1 MKVLALHLGHN
12 ATAALM
18 ESGTILGVLSQ
29 EKIDG
34 IKNSAAFPIGAAQA
48 LCDGAGW
55 SLDAVDHVV
64 ISSRL
69 VYRPDAFATQVDRK
83 QRHYSVNPA
92 VAAAR
97 WLERAFGRAFPAPF
111 DAARKQLRRRQ
122 QAAGDRYLEQC
133 LRSAGLDRKPLTRLD
148 HHLCHARA
156 AYHCYLA
163 PKDAPVLVFTLDGE
177 GDDISATV
185 TKVDPD
191 GGWTRL
197 AETPAHDSLGWIY
210 SGTTRFL
217 GMRILEHE
225 YKVMGLAPYAK
236 QYYLDTFERLF
247 APVICL
253 DGNTSLR
260 FRAMLHTAHF
270 YDHLVENGVGE
281 RFDNLAA
288 AVQHLLE
295 ERVTQWVQRAIAQTG
310 VRRIAAGGGV
320 FMNVKLNKKLQD
332 LPEVERAE
340 FMPSGGD
347 ESLPIGALYEFAARH
362 AMPPQ
367 PLRDLYL
374 GMAYSDDDLE
384 RFIAAEKL
392 EGRYRVSRIEQI
404 EARVA
409 ALLADGEIVA
419 RFAGRA
425 EWGARSLGNRAILA
439 HPSRME
445 SFYTVNDQIK
455 SRDFWM
461 PFAPTILD
469 IFAERYLTGY
479 EPAKVDASYMITAF
493 AVRPDAVLQ
502 LRAALHQGDMTA
514 RPQVLRREAN
524 PKFYALVEHFSELTG
539 VGAVL
544 NTSLNLH
551 GQPMVATP
559 SQALYTFANS
569 GLRNLAI
576 GPFLIQK
583 A

>member
-1 MKVLALHLGHN
+1 MKALALHLGHN

-18 ESGTILGVLSQ
+18 LDGHIAGVVSQ
-29 EKIDG
+29 EKLDG
-34 IKNSAAFPIGAAQA
+34 IKNSAAFPIDAVSA
-48 LCDGAGW
+48 LCDSAGL
-55 SLDAVDHVV
+55 SLDDIDDVV
-64 ISSRL
+64 LSSRL
-69 VYRPDAFATQVDRK
+69 VYRPDAFLTQADRK
-83 QRHYSVNPA
+83 KRHYSLNPV

-97 WLERAFGRAFPAPF
+97 MLERAGGGLFPAPF
-111 DAARKQLRRRQ
+111 DAARAWLRRRQ
-122 QAAGDRYLEQC
+122 QAAGESYLADS
-133 LRSAGLDRKPLTRLD
+133 LRSAGLDRKPLVRFD

-156 AYHCYLA
+156 AYHCYA
-163 PKDAPVLVFTLDGE
+163 EPKSGPTLVFTLDGE

-185 TKVDPD
+185 SRADPD
-191 GGWTRL
+191 GSWVKL
-197 AETPAHDSLGWIY
+197 SETPAHDSIGWIY
-210 SGTTRFL
+210 SATTRFL

-236 QYYLDTFERLF
+236 QYYRDAYDSIFSPAIRLADSPSLQF
-247 APVICL
+247 TAP
-253 DGNTSLR
+253 
-260 FRAMLHTAHF
+260 FHTAHF
-270 YDHLVENGVGE
+270 YDYLVENAVGE

-295 ERVTQWVQRAIAQTG
+295 ERVTAWVQRAIAQTG
-310 VRRIAAGGGV
+310 VRRIATGGGV
-320 FMNVKLNKKLQD
+320 FMNVKLNKKLQE
-332 LPEVERAE
+332 LPEVERIE

-347 ESLPIGALYEFAARH
+347 ESLPIGALYALAAARGVK
-362 AMPPQ
+362 AKPM
-367 PLRDLYL
+367 RDLYL
-374 GMAYSDDDLE
+374 GPAYDDGALE
-384 RFIAAEKL
+384 RFITAEQL
-392 EGRYRVSRIEQI
+392 DRRFTVTRSSAI
-404 EARVA
+404 AHDVA
-409 ALLADGEIVA
+409 GLLSNGEIVA

-469 IFAERYLTGY
+469 SFAARYLRGY
-479 EPAKVDASYMITAF
+479 DPSKTDASYMITAF
-493 AVRPDAVLQ
+493 DIEPDATSA

-524 PKFYALVEHFSELTG
+524 PDYYALVERFSELTG

-551 GQPMVATP
+551 GQPLVATP
-559 SQALYTFANS
+559 QQALYTLDHS
-569 GLRNLAI
+569 GLRNLAL
-576 GPFLIQK
+576 GPFLIRK

>member
-1 MKVLALHLGHN
+1 MKALALHLGHN
-12 ATAALM
+12 ATAAIM
-18 ESGTILGVLSQ
+18 KDGAIVGVLSQ

-34 IKNSAAFPIGAAQA
+34 IKNSAAFPIDAAQA
-48 LCDGAGW
+48 LCDAAGW
-55 SLDAVDHVV
+55 SLDEIDHVV
-64 ISSRL
+64 LSSRL
-69 VYRPDAFATQVDRK
+69 VYRPDAFATHSDRK
-83 QRHYSVNPA
+83 RRYYSTNPA

-97 WLERAFGRAFPAPF
+97 WLERAAGRIFPAPF
-111 DAARKQLRRRQ
+111 EAARAQLRRRQ
-122 QAAGDRYLEQC
+122 QMAGEQYLAQC
-133 LRSAGLDRKPLTRLD
+133 LRSAGLDSKPLSRFD

-156 AYHCYLA
+156 AYHCYPA
-163 PKDAPVLVFTLDGE
+163 PKDGPTLVFTLDGE

-185 TKVDPD
+185 TKVDSD
-191 GGWTRL
+191 GTWVRL
-197 AETPAHDSLGWIY
+197 SETPAHDSLGWIY

-236 QYYLDTFERLF
+236 QYYRDTYERVF
-247 APVICL
+247 APTIRL
-253 DGNTSLR
+253 ADATSLR
-260 FRAMLHTAHF
+260 FRAPFHTAHF
-270 YDHLVENGVGE
+270 YDYLVENGVGE

-295 ERVTQWVQRAIAQTG
+295 ERVTQWVQRAITQSG
-310 VRRIAAGGGV
+310 VRRIATGGGV
-320 FMNVKLNKKLQD
+320 FMNVKLNKKLQE
-332 LPEVERAE
+332 LPEVERIE

-347 ESLPIGALYEFAARH
+347 ESLPIGALYALAADH

-367 PLRDLYL
+367 PLRNLYL
-374 GMAYSDDDLE
+374 GPASSNAELE
-384 RFIAAEKL
+384 GFIASEQLGA
-392 EGRYRVSRIEQI
+392 RYQVARFDQI

-409 ALLADGEIVA
+409 ELLAEGEIVA
-419 RFAGRA
+419 RFSGRS

-469 IFAERYLTGY
+469 SFAGRYLTGY
-479 EPAKVDASYMITAF
+479 DPAKVDASYMITAF
-493 AVRPDAVLQ
+493 EVRPDAVSP

-514 RPQVLRREAN
+514 RPQVLRRDAN
-524 PKFYALVEHFSELTG
+524 PEFYALVERFSELTG

-551 GQPMVATP
+551 GQPLVATP
-559 SQALYTFANS
+559 AQALYTFENS
-569 GLRNLAI
+569 GLRNLAL
-576 GPFLIQK
+576 GPFLVRK